1 MGKQLYLDRCWM
13 NIPIQTKRGLQGQ
26 MDYKSI
32 YDRRLLDRRLRGK
45 KQTGRLYDVTNYT
58 VYIYIYIQDEG
69 NSKKKKL
76 MSGIK

>member
-45 KQTGRLYDVTNYT
+45 K
-58 VYIYIYIQDEG
+58 
-69 NSKKKKL
+69 
-76 MSGIK
+76 